1 MLLVLTAERSPWN
14 NNKLSPSW
22 TETINTLTS
31 TTTIII
37 LFNVCF
43 LESSLLYLF
52 YFYVSNHR
60 NFEIITFFYCSSH
73 ETRCKQRFFSFPP
86 FYFVPTFITPSFL
99 RPLSFHLVIFKFYC
113 KDFKLKLA
121 EERHVKLKSNFA
133 LNWKFLDP
141 SHDVKYNWK
150 CN

>member
-37 LFNVCF
+37 LFNFCF
-43 LESSLLYLF
+43 LESSLLNHF

-60 NFEIITFFYCSSH
+60 NLEIITFFYCSSH
-73 ETRCKQRFFSFPP
+73 ETRCKHYRRFFSFPLFLFRSYVYYSLLFTSPLVP
-86 FYFVPTFITPSFL
+86 F
-99 RPLSFHLVIFKFYC
+99 
-113 KDFKLKLA
+113 
-121 EERHVKLKSNFA
+121 SNLQILLQGFQI
-133 LNWKFLDP
+133 K
-141 SHDVKYNWK
+141 VGGGETRKK
-150 CN
+150 